1 MNGTFMT
8 IHILWENSI
17 FICLWKTIMIGTP
30 TGMTIGIPCSLNV
43 SNIMIINN
51 KTIGIKVIIMS
62 CIVRL
67 IS

>member
-1 MNGTFMT
+1 MFYNHNLMGNEWN
-8 IHILWENSI
+8 IHDY
-17 FICLWKTIMIGTP
+17 TYIMGKIDIH
-30 TGMTIGIPCSLNV
+30 MFNV